1 MLSGAEMSTVVG
13 PFELPP
19 LEWLTLAIADELCSG
34 GIRGSAIAYNL

>member
-13 PFELPP
+13 PF
-19 LEWLTLAIADELCSG
+19 EWLTLAIADELCSG